1 MADQDKFVYRFSEG
15 SKEMK
20 DLLGGKGSGLGRGV
34 MPDSFRRWS
43 SFAPREKAGNPI
55 REVRGMEREGK
66 TDKPVLEEWLGYWV
80 FITYMSGPN
89 LDQNEP
95 TKLVRGQPE
104 AITASF
110 FLEDYGPLGIE
121 VARSTETPT
130 IFLSWGAVMYIQGP
144 PPEVRKQ
151 IDEEVSKRTEGG
163 AGLN

>member
-1 MADQDKFVYRFSEG
+1 MADQGNFERYISTGRRCAGLPLSVNAEG
-15 SKEMK
+15 PCP
-20 DLLGGKGSGLGRGV
+20 V
-34 MPDSFRRWS
+34 IP
-43 SFAPREKAGNPI
+43 
-55 REVRGMEREGK
+55 MERESEAN
-66 TDKPVLEEWLGYWV
+66 KPVLEEWLGYWV
-80 FITYMSGPN
+80 FVTYMSGPN

-121 VARSTETPT
+121 VTRSAETPT
-130 IFLSWGAVMYIQGP
+130 IFMSWGAVMYIQGP
-144 PPEVRKQ
+144 PPEVRQQ